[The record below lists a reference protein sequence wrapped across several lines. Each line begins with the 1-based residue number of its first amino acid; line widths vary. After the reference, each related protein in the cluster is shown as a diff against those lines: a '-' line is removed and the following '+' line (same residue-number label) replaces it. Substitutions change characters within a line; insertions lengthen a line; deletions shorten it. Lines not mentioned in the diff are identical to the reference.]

1 MRGNGMAWRDKRG
14 YCGAGRD
21 FRLSCIWIKASSLA
35 PGQQEELAFSW
46 QRDQF
51 ARFWHAPLACA
62 IAEHQ
67 KAPVIVNIA
76 FSVCKNKSRGNSHCP
91 ILEVA
96 SSKSYTAA
104 DTVAA
109 LGVGMF
115 LSMLFMFFFFLGSL
129 VMFLY
134 LFRKIDNIAHALS
147 DEHAQIRVLLRA
159 MESRMDKMSHME
171 KISSILQEQM
181 DGQED
186 RAGHDSLLHL
196 SFEKPAQLNAP
207 VDPGLDLNIEP
218 QPWEMADQQN
228 KPQA

>member
-1 MRGNGMAWRDKRG
+1 M
-14 YCGAGRD
+14 
-21 FRLSCIWIKASSLA
+21 
-35 PGQQEELAFSW
+35 
-46 QRDQF
+46 
-51 ARFWHAPLACA
+51 
-62 IAEHQ
+62 
-67 KAPVIVNIA
+67 
-76 FSVCKNKSRGNSHCP
+76 
-91 ILEVA
+91 A